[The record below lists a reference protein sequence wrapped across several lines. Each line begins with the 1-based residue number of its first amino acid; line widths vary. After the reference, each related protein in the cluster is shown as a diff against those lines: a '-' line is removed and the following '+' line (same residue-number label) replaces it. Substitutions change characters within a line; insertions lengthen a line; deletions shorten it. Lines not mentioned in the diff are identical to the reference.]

1 MNPELASPP
10 APPRAIAICSFHKL
24 GNPRL
29 NHSPEAPHLSH
40 HIGRPDQGS
49 SPPNWGSRRQLLI
62 VYSGKSSALT
72 ENHLFFVENI
82 SFSTKSYA
90 VPETGADAISRSA
103 IRTRGAY
110 TCIALGS
117 VVSFSELGLV
127 LHGLVLLGLVLLQLG
142 GIILRAFVSP
152 VWRALHGIEL
162 LDPRAAT

>member
-1 MNPELASPP
+1 MPLSSYR
-10 APPRAIAICSFHKL
+10 PRPL
-24 GNPRL
+24 P
-29 NHSPEAPHLSH
+29 
-40 HIGRPDQGS
+40 S
-49 SPPNWGSRRQLLI
+49 SPAPNWGSRRQLLI

-127 LHGLVLLGLVLLQLG
+127 LLGLVLHGLVSLQLR

-152 VWRALHGIEL
+152 V
-162 LDPRAAT
+162 

>member
-1 MNPELASPP
+1 M
-10 APPRAIAICSFHKL
+10 
-24 GNPRL
+24 
-29 NHSPEAPHLSH
+29 
-40 HIGRPDQGS
+40 
-49 SPPNWGSRRQLLI
+49 
-62 VYSGKSSALT
+62 T

-127 LHGLVLLGLVLLQLG
+127 LHRLVLLGLVLHGLVSLQLR

-152 VWRALHGIEL
+152 V
-162 LDPRAAT
+162 

>member
-1 MNPELASPP
+1 MPNLPMNPELAST
-10 APPRAIAICSFHKL
+10 PRAIAICSFHKL

-29 NHSPEAPHLSH
+29 NHSPEASPPLSSY
-40 HIGRPDQGS
+40 RPPSHS
-49 SPPNWGSRRQLLI
+49 SSLPNWGSRRQLLI

-127 LHGLVLLGLVLLQLG
+127 LHGLVSLQIR

-152 VWRALHGIEL
+152 V
-162 LDPRAAT
+162 

>member
-1 MNPELASPP
+1 MYHFRILEHPPPKSRALVPFVVHELGSP
-10 APPRAIAICSFHKL
+10 A
-24 GNPRL
+24 L
-29 NHSPEAPHLSH
+29 NHSPEASVPLSSY
-40 HIGRPDQGS
+40 RPLSYS
-49 SPPNWGSRRQLLI
+49 SSLPNWGSRRQLLI

-127 LHGLVLLGLVLLQLG
+127 LLGLVLHGLVSLQLR

-152 VWRALHGIEL
+152 V
-162 LDPRAAT
+162 